1 MFITAVPITSKL
13 FAWGG
18 GGVGGGHV
26 LRETTSRGL
35 CGLVCPSRTIASDQD
50 RSKCN
55 GIVYF
60 CRKFM
65 QNYTYKF
72 PNMAKMHFGR
82 LLLPSCRELWL
93 ANCRTFCKGSSL
105 APAVR
110 AACVHRVFVP
120 ITHTTTLH
128 GHGERCASRAQRA
141 PSRARPWDVRTWHG
155 TSLLRTIE
163 LLSES
168 LHLCVFRSVHR

>member
-1 MFITAVPITSKL
+1 MDL
-13 FAWGG
+13 FFSQFPDCVCLLQDIVQSWWRGEGG
-18 GGVGGGHV
+18 I
-26 LRETTSRGL
+26 L
-35 CGLVCPSRTIASDQD
+35 
-50 RSKCN
+50 SKCN

-141 PSRARPWDVRTWHG
+141 PSRARPWDVRTRYVSSSHNRALVRIFAPVRFPLG
-155 TSLLRTIE
+155 P
-163 LLSES
+163 
-168 LHLCVFRSVHR
+168 